1 MSKFFSWLAG
11 RSAPPKPEE
20 LRRDLKL
27 LERRLERVER
37 SIEKKR
43 KKALNSINKFLK
55 NNEIEIA
62 REYAKQ
68 AVMLERDLKTI
79 IKLRGKVTNLLT
91 VVERGLIVDKIRE
104 SIEEIVP
111 IVQLIS
117 KSLVDKKLQS
127 ELMELTKGLEQ
138 LEIGQEML
146 SESMADILD
155 ESEVDETAEKLL
167 KNRMIELG
175 LTAELVPTKT
185 KEKKVSKEEIEKL
198 LKEAEREEE

>member
-1 MSKFFSWLAG
+1 MSKFLSWLAG
-11 RSAPPKPEE
+11 KSSPPKPEE
-20 LRRDLKL
+20 LRRELRL

-37 SIEKKR
+37 NIERKR

-62 REYAKQ
+62 KEYAKQ

-104 SIEEIVP
+104 SIEEIIP

-117 KSLVDKKLQS
+117 RSLVDKKLQS

-146 SESMADILD
+146 SESMSDILD

-167 KNRMIELG
+167 KERMIELG

-198 LKEAEREEE
+198 LKEAEKEEE